1 MAIDDTSRPASR
13 ADRWNDQGDAADAP
27 VPQPLTREEAEAL
40 RRKHPPLSPWRV
52 VAMQGVAGVTV
63 ALLALLFTRQVQVA
77 WSALYGA
84 AVVVLPAALMARGMT
99 GRLAGSTPAGMAAG
113 FLFWEMVKIGAAV
126 LLLALAPVVVRDLN
140 WLALLVGLVVCM
152 KSYWLALLWRRR
164 PRTEAR
170 SN

>member
-1 MAIDDTSRPASR
+1 MAIDDTSRPDSR
-13 ADRWNDQGDAADAP
+13 AERWNDEGDAADAP
-27 VPQPLTREEAEAL
+27 APRPLTREEAEAL

-52 VAMQGVAGVTV
+52 VAMQGVAGVGL

-99 GRLAGSTPAGMAAG
+99 GRLAGRSPAGAAAG

-126 LLLALAPVVVRDLN
+126 LLLALAPAVVRDLS
-140 WLALLVGLVVCM
+140 WLALLVGLVVCL
-152 KSYWLALLWRRR
+152 KVYWLALLWRGR
-164 PRTEAR
+164 
-170 SN
+170 